1 MLTTPQDVVQRRVFL
16 LPIRKVCVCVCV
28 VICDQVEGRLLAW
41 QYRENTEEFV
51 CVKHMIGD
59 EANDGDVSQIKNL
72 SQLPSACKMSASL
85 IQDVTSNKAV
95 RGLPPIPQR

>member
-1 MLTTPQDVVQRRVFL
+1 M
-16 LPIRKVCVCVCV
+16 
-28 VICDQVEGRLLAW
+28 
-41 QYRENTEEFV
+41 
-51 CVKHMIGD
+51 KHMIGD

-95 RGLPPIPQR
+95 RGLPPIPHRDNSTPLLQSVHFRR